1 MIAVVKARGL
11 VGFLDLLREIEVKV
25 REGLGCE

>member
-1 MIAVVKARGL
+1 MIVVKERGL
-11 VGFLDLLREIEVKV
+11 VGFLDLREIEGKV